1 MKTAAEPGAIVVLS
15 RMYSAGLTINCADAM
30 VMATSW
36 ARTTLAMDITMRANF
51 TSERKLEASSRMK
64 WADFERGMT
73 DESRKDE
80 ARRWC
85 ALIDSYERK
94 A

>member
-1 MKTAAEPGAIVVLS
+1 MVLS

-30 VMATSW
+30 AMVSSW
-36 ARTTLAMDITMRANF
+36 AMTTLAMDITMRANLING
-51 TSERKLEASSRMK
+51 RKIEASSRRG
-64 WADFERGMT
+64 WADFEKGMT